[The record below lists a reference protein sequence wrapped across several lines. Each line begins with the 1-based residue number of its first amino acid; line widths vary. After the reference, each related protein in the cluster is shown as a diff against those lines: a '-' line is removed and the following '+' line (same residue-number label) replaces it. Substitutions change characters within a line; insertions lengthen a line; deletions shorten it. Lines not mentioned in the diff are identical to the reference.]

1 MLMHQVRVRLP
12 DLKMQQVTSKV
23 ECTKRRATPGRRPG
37 RPGAPAPAEM
47 A

>member
-1 MLMHQVRVRLP
+1 MHNLA
-12 DLKMQQVTSKV
+12 
-23 ECTKRRATPGRRPG
+23 KRRATPGRRPG